1 MIYLPA
7 ILHDKNIYT
16 GRRHHEIIRE
26 MVETY
31 GISPPITAQQGFIDE
46 KGNFLSREE
55 ARKIAIA
62 CRQVRETD
70 CINKKLLFSEDL
82 Y

>member
-1 MIYLPA
+1 MISLPA
-7 ILHDKNIYT
+7 ILHEGNIYT

-26 MVETY
+26 MIDQYDVP
-31 GISPPITAQQGFIDE
+31 PPIISQQGFIDE
-46 KGNFLSREE
+46 KGHFLTREE

-62 CRQVRETD
+62 CRQVKEEE
-70 CINKKLLFSEDL
+70 CISKKLLFSEDL